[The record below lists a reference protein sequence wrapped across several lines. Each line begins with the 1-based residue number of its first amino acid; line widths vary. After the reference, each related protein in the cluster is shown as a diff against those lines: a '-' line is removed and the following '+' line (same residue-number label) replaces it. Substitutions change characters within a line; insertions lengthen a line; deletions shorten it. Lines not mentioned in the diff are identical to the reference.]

1 MERVETNDHRVKV
14 EALDFEGPLDLL
26 VYLVKKNEIDIYD
39 IPIALITEQ
48 FLAYVEAMQ
57 REQLESA
64 GEFVL
69 MAATL
74 MRIKARMLLPRPE
87 LDDEEMEDPRR
98 ELVLKII
105 EYQQFKEIAEHLRQH
120 ETANRLVFPRGYQEW
135 IEADRRRS
143 PEDPEKRASLGDLLS
158 AFAEVMAAAERDLVH
173 HLEPVSVSIED
184 KVSFIRGRLRESGQ
198 SSFRELFVAGEPR
211 SHWIVT
217 FVALLEMTR
226 EGEIRIRQIERFG
239 EIHVFSRDGADDE

>member
-1 MERVETNDHRVKV
+1 MERVETNDHSVKV
-14 EALDFEGPLDLL
+14 ESLDFEGPLDLL
-26 VYLVKKNEIDIYD
+26 VYLVKQNEVDIYD
-39 IPIALITEQ
+39 IPIAMITEQ

-87 LDDEEMEDPRR
+87 IDDEEMEDPRR

-105 EYQQFKEIAEHLRQH
+105 EYQQFKEIAEHLREH
-120 ETANRLVFPRGYQEW
+120 ESSSRLVFPRGYQEW
-135 IEADRRRS
+135 LEADRRRTD
-143 PEDPEKRASLGDLLS
+143 EDPEKRASLGDLLT
-158 AFAEVMAAAERDLVH
+158 AFAEVMAAAERELVH
-173 HLEPVSVSIED
+173 RLEPVAVSIED
-184 KVSFIRGRLRESGQ
+184 KVRFIRERLRTTGQ
-198 SSFRELFVAGEPR
+198 TSFRELFVPGEPR

-217 FVALLEMTR
+217 FVALLEMAR
-226 EGEIRIRQIERFG
+226 ESEIRIRQVERFG
-239 EIHVFSRDGADDE
+239 EIHVFAREGDEGE

>member
-1 MERVETNDHRVKV
+1 MERVQPNDHRVKV
-14 EALDFEGPLDLL
+14 ESLDFEGPLDLL
-26 VYLVKKNEIDIYD
+26 LYLVKKNEIDIYD

-48 FLAYVEAMQ
+48 FLEYVNAMR

-64 GEFVL
+64 GEFIL

-87 LDDEEMEDPRR
+87 LDDDEFEDPRR

-105 EYQQFKEIAEHLRQH
+105 EYQQFKEIAEHLR
-120 ETANRLVFPRGYQEW
+120 ERESASRLVFSRGYQEW
-135 IEADRRRS
+135 IEADRVAAEEE
-143 PEDPEKRASLGDLLS
+143 PENRASLSDLLR
-158 AFAEVMAAAERDLVH
+158 AFAVVMAQAARDRVH
-173 HLEPVSVSIED
+173 HLEPISVSIEE
-184 KVSFIRGRLRESGQ
+184 KVDFIRRCLRKDGQ
-198 SSFRELFVAGEPR
+198 TSFRELFVPGEPR

-226 EGEIRIRQIERFG
+226 EGEIRIRQIDRFG
-239 EIHVFSRDGADDE
+239 EIHVFAREESTDE